1 MGWAVAAGVLS
12 GGVARADAIDG
23 QSWEDL
29 RRRLRGTVVSAG
41 DGEFD
46 SAKALFEPRFDE
58 YAPLGVVRAADAA
71 DVRSAVIFARDHE
84 LPVAVRAGGHSYVGA
99 SATSG
104 ALVIDLRALSTVARH
119 GDLVTVGAGATSM
132 AVQQALAP
140 ANATLPLGTCPTVG
154 VAGLTLGGGLG
165 VESRRYG
172 LSCDRLV
179 SADLVLP
186 NGSAATVSEDQFPG
200 LLWALRGAGGVTGIV
215 TALTLRT
222 VPAEAKDIVR
232 VEFPGTAAAQVLTGW
247 ARWMPTADR
256 AVWANIQI
264 STATDGLACA
274 ALIVCPPGRGDA
286 ATAELA
292 TAATVAPR
300 SVDRRTLAPLD
311 AVAHLGGGATT
322 PRSNKAAGSDVLT
335 ELTPAAAQTITDLV
349 AARSRSGATGYVLV
363 DPLDGA
369 IRDTRPE
376 ATAFPWRTHAATLQ
390 WLVDNPADPRAA
402 RAWIADAHRAVASAG
417 AYVNYLEPDDDP
429 RRYYGPN
436 LNLLRTLRATVDPD
450 RRLRPGLAV

>member
-1 MGWAVAAGVLS
+1 M
-12 GGVARADAIDG
+12 ARADAIDDRA
-23 QSWEDL
+23 WDDL
-29 RRRLRGTVVSAG
+29 RRRLRGTVVSPG
-41 DGEFD
+41 DSEFD
-46 SAKALFEPRFDE
+46 SAKAVFEPRFDE
-58 YAPLGVVRAADAA
+58 SAPLGVVRAADAA
-71 DVRSAVIFARDHE
+71 DVRSAVVFARDHE

-119 GDLVTVGAGATSM
+119 GDLVTVGAGTTIT

-140 ANATLPLGTCPTVG
+140 SGVTLALGTCPTVG

-186 NGSAATVSEDQFPG
+186 NGSAATVSQDRFPG
-200 LLWALRGAGGVTGIV
+200 LFWALRGAGGVIGIV
-215 TALTLRT
+215 TSLTLRT
-222 VPAEAKDIVR
+222 IPAVAKDIVR
-232 VEFPGTAAAQVLTGW
+232 VRFPGAAATQVLTGW
-247 ARWMPTADR
+247 ARWMPAADR
-256 AVWANIQI
+256 TVWANIQI
-264 STATDGLACA
+264 STATDGLDCA
-274 ALIVCPPGRGDA
+274 ALIVCPPGRGEA
-286 ATAELA
+286 ATAELS
-292 TAATVAPR
+292 TAATVAPL
-300 SVDRRTLAPLD
+300 SVDRRTLAPSAAAAD
-311 AVAHLGGGATT
+311 LGGGART

-335 ELTPAAAQTITDLV
+335 ELSPAAAQTITDLV
-349 AARSRSGATGYVLV
+349 AARSRSGATGYVLI

-369 IRDTRPE
+369 IHDTPPD

-390 WLVDNPADPRAA
+390 WLADNPADPRAA
-402 RAWIADAHRAVASAG
+402 RAWIADAHRAVASTG
-417 AYVNYLEPDDDP
+417 GYVNYLEPDDDP

-436 LNLLRTLRATVDPD
+436 LNLLRTLRATVDPG